1 MIITTITLDEN
12 VNRRMKIYCKK
23 FGYTHSG
30 LISFLLTE
38 KMGDFDAE
46 D

>member
-1 MIITTITLDEN
+1 MIRTTIVLESN
-12 VNRRMKIYCKK
+12 VKERMVKYCKK

-38 KMGDFDAE
+38 KMGDFD

>member
-1 MIITTITLDEN
+1 MIRTTITLDES
-12 VNRRMKIYCKK
+12 VNIRMKKYCKK

-30 LISFLLTE
+30 LISFLLLE

-46 D
+46 N